1 MRFASRLFVLAA
13 RCADASLRSRSFLD
27 WRGRRQFCKSVA
39 GSLQLPRELPLPA
52 ADDDEMPWPRGV
64 RFYAGVPLASPSGVV
79 VGALSVLD
87 SRPDARL
94 SADKQALLR
103 RLARQAVCLL
113 ELRRAT
119 AELGAGREALL
130 AAARDRD
137 RLRAGRDAKARELL
151 ALRWQ
156 FARLV
161 GEEVAAPLKA
171 IADAAHGLA
180 LADTPPTHA
189 VLDDVAARLT
199 HLQLRVTAVLDDA
212 SGEEPAVA
220 AEAADV
226 RRSVLAPVLLLAR
239 HAHGS
244 AAGGGARLL
253 RSVGAGVPQRVVCDA
268 PRVVAVLS
276 KLLDNALKHARPDGS
291 GAVTLAARVDA
302 GALCFSVYDDG
313 RGIAPDA
320 FATLFSRGG
329 LAKAAAMAAAM
340 DGELRA
346 FSDGIDAGST
356 FTLRLPLA
364 LPPGAPQPPLPPEER
379 TLVCRIGT
387 AVAPATP
394 RQPDAPPARLKPGQR
409 SDGTPLRILVAEDD
423 RVSQVIVRKLLVHVG
438 ALVTLVGDG
447 NAAIAAWCAAP
458 ASFDLM
464 LLDMNMPNCD
474 GPSAARALI
483 EAGCRTPMVALT
495 AHAGASSVRRC
506 LAAGMV
512 GHLSKPV
519 RPETLSTL
527 RPFAEGREPTQ
538 EDTDAMREWMA
549 AEAASAA

>member
-1 MRFASRLFVLAA
+1 
-13 RCADASLRSRSFLD
+13 
-27 WRGRRQFCKSVA
+27 
-39 GSLQLPRELPLPA
+39 
-52 ADDDEMPWPRGV
+52 MPWPSGV

-87 SRPDARL
+87 SRPETQL
-94 SADKQALLR
+94 SADKQVLLR
-103 RLARQAVCLL
+103 RMARQAVCLL

-151 ALRWQ
+151 ALRWH

-161 GEEVAAPLKA
+161 SEEVAAPLKA

-189 VLDDVAARLT
+189 ALDDVAARLT
-199 HLQLRVTAVLDDA
+199 HLQLSVAAVLDDA
-212 SGEEPAVA
+212 SGDEPAVS

-226 RRSVLAPVLLLAR
+226 RRSVLAPALLLAC

-244 AAGGGARLL
+244 AASGGARLL

-276 KLLDNALKHARPDGS
+276 ALLDNALKHARADGS

-302 GALCFSVYDDG
+302 GALCFSVSDDG

-320 FATLFSRGG
+320 FATLFSSGG
-329 LAKAAAMAAAM
+329 LAKCAAMAAAM

-346 FSDGIDAGST
+346 FSDGIDAGAT

-387 AVAPATP
+387 AVAAPATP
-394 RQPDAPPARLKPGQR
+394 RQPAAPPARLKPGQR

-438 ALVTLVGDG
+438 AHVTLVGDG
-447 NAAIAAWCAAP
+447 NAAVAAWCAENTAY
-458 ASFDLM
+458 DLI

-506 LAAGMV
+506 LEAGMV

-538 EDTDAMREWMA
+538 EDTDAMGEWMA
-549 AEAASAA
+549 AEAQSVAS